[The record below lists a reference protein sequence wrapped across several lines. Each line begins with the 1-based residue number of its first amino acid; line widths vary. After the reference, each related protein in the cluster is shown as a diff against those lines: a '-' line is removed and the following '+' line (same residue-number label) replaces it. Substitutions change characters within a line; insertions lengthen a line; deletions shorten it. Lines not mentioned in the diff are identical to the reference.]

1 MISLSLAQL
10 QKLVSIDAAAI
21 SAITDAYVATAD
33 GRANVPPVGYLGL
46 PAQNADCHIKYG
58 YIAGD
63 PIFVVKIASGFY
75 DNPKRGLPSSNGM
88 MIAISAVTGATVA
101 ILNDEGWL
109 TNLRTGLG
117 GAVAT
122 FALCR
127 PDSEVF
133 AVLGTGTQARFQI
146 RAAAAMARRPVEFL
160 VWGRSAQRARELVD
174 EFAGSP
180 IQVSQAADLEEA
192 CRSADVIIATTPST
206 APYVAS
212 EWITPGTHI
221 TAVGADAPGK
231 QELDPALVAKADLL
245 VADLASQSLDH
256 GEFAAAFQAGLFRA
270 EDCIELGAI
279 LNGSKPGRS
288 SHEAITI
295 ADLTGLAT
303 QDIAIARTALERVPD
318 LVM

>member
-21 SAITDAYVATAD
+21 SAITDAYVAAAD
-33 GRANVPPVGYLGL
+33 GRANVPPVGYLAM

-75 DNPKRGLPSSNGM
+75 DNPKRGLPSSSGM
-88 MIAISAVTGATVA
+88 MIAISAITGATVA

-160 VWGRSAQRARELVD
+160 VWGRSAQKARELVN

-180 IQVSQAADLEEA
+180 LQVSQAADLEEA

-231 QELDPALVAKADLL
+231 QELDPALVARADLL

-256 GEFAAAFQAGLFRA
+256 GEFAAAFQAGLFRT

-318 LVM
+318 LAM

>member
-1 MISLSLAQL
+1 MKTLSLAEL

-21 SAITDAYVATAD
+21 SAITDAYVAAAD

-58 YIAGD
+58 YITGD

-88 MIAISAVTGATVA
+88 VIAISAVTGAIVA

-109 TNLRTGLG
+109 TNLRTGIG

-127 PDSEVF
+127 PDSEIF

-146 RAAAAMARRPVEFL
+146 RAAAAMAKRPVQFL
-160 VWGRSAQRARELVD
+160 VWGRSVDRAREVVA
-174 EFAGSP
+174 EFAGSG
-180 IQVSQAADLEEA
+180 IEVSLAPDLEEA

-206 APYVAS
+206 TPFVAS
-212 EWITPGTHI
+212 EWITPGTHV

-231 QELDPALVAKADLL
+231 QELDPALIARADLL
-245 VADLASQSLDH
+245 VCDLASQCLDH
-256 GEFAAAFQAGLFRA
+256 GEFAVAFREGLFRP

-279 LNGSKPGRS
+279 LNGSRPGRTS
-288 SHEAITI
+288 SEAITI

-318 LVM
+318 LTM